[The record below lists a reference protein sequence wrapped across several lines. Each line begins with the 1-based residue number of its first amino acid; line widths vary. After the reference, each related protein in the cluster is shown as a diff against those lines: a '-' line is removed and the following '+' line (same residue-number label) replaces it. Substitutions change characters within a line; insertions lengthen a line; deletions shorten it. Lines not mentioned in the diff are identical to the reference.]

1 MIPVKICG
9 VTRLQDA
16 QLAVQLGAAALG
28 FIFYSPSPRYITPGR
43 AKDVIQSLD
52 HPVKKV
58 GVFVDE
64 TPKRINAIVND
75 VGLDLVQLSGH
86 ESPAVCEAIAAPVIK
101 TFHVGAEF
109 DPAVTHTY
117 PVHAILLDTQG
128 QGSFGGTGRS
138 FPWSQ
143 VDAAALARPLVLSGG
158 LNPDNILAGIAAF
171 APQAVDVNSGVEMA
185 PGLKDPVKMEHLF
198 STLAQTQ
205 ASHDP
210 IF

>member
-9 VTRLQDA
+9 ITRLQDA

-28 FIFYSPSPRYITPGR
+28 FIFYPPSPRYIAPFQAR
-43 AKDVIQSLD
+43 AITDALD
-52 HPVKKV
+52 HPIKKV

-64 TPKRINAIVND
+64 TPERMNAVISE

-86 ESPAVCEAIAAPVIK
+86 ESPAVCEAIAVPVIK
-101 TFHVGAEF
+101 TFHVGDDF
-109 DPAVTHTY
+109 DPAITHTY
-117 PVHAILLDTQG
+117 PVRAILLDTRG
-128 QGSFGGTGRS
+128 QNSFGGTGRA

-143 VDAAALARPLVLSGG
+143 IDAAALARPLVLSGG
-158 LNPDNILAGIAAF
+158 LNADNILEGIAAF
-171 APQAVDVNSGVEMA
+171 TPQAVDVNSGVETA

-205 ASHDP
+205 ASHDR